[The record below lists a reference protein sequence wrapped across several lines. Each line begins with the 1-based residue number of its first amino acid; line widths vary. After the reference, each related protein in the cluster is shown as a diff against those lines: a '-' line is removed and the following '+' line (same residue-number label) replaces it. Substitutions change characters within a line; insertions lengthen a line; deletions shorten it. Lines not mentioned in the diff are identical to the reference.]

1 MATQY
6 VLVKKL
12 SIIEPDISEI
22 ILDHVIPN
30 SRLTNGLEKGQII
43 IATSNKDTDFV
54 KNYIEGEGKVLFIPQ
69 GTTVIGDNA
78 FSQSTL
84 NGPEEFASKLVA
96 VHFPDS
102 LKVIECEAFRDCIG
116 LRELKLP
123 SSLIELWGYSFEGCT
138 GLIEVHFPTDLPVV
152 EAAAFQGCTALTTI
166 HFPVDSVLK
175 KLEYSVFE
183 GCKSL
188 TTVTLPNSL
197 NKIEFHAFKGCKSL
211 TTVTLPTSLQ
221 KIDPCAFKGCRNL
234 KTVYCTSEVRSLLTQ
249 AMQRKV
255 QLL

>member
-1 MATQY
+1 MAAQY

-12 SIIEPDISEI
+12 FTIEPDIRDI

-30 SRLTNGLEKGQII
+30 SRLINGLEKGQII
-43 IATSNKDTDFV
+43 IATSNKDDDFV
-54 KNYIEGEGKVLFIPQ
+54 KKYIEGEGKVLFIPQ
-69 GTTVIGDNA
+69 GVTVIGDNA

-84 NGPEEFASKLVA
+84 VGPQEFASKLVA

-102 LKVIECEAFRDCIG
+102 LKVIEGEAFRHCIG
-116 LRELKLP
+116 LRELKFP
-123 SSLIELWGYSFEGCT
+123 PSLIELWGFSFEGCT
-138 GLIEVHFPTDLPVV
+138 GLTEVHFPAGLPVV

-175 KLEYSVFE
+175 KLEYAVFE

-188 TTVTLPNSL
+188 TTVMLPNSL
-197 NKIEFHAFKGCKSL
+197 KTIEFHAFKDCKSL
-211 TTVTLPTSLQ
+211 TNVTLPASLQ
-221 KIDPCAFKGCRNL
+221 KIDPRAFKGCRNL
-234 KTVYCTSEVRSLLTQ
+234 TTVYCTPEVHPLLTP